1 VKESDIEKLLVQRV
15 KEHGGLSL
23 KLACT
28 GQAGTPDRLIIGAYG
43 LVAFVEVK
51 APGKKPRKLQ
61 EKRIQ
66 ELKRLGCKVYV
77 IDDYEGVENIMKE
90 VF

>member
-1 VKESDIEKLLVQRV
+1 MRESDIEKKLVEKV
-15 KEHGGLSL
+15 KANNGIIL

-28 GQAGTPDRLIIGAYG
+28 GIAGTPDRLIIGAYG
-43 LVAFVEVK
+43 MAAFVEVK

-61 EKRIQ
+61 EKRIE
-66 ELKRLGCKVYV
+66 ELRHMGQSVFIVDSYESIEKV
-77 IDDYEGVENIMKE
+77 IRE